1 MADGIFGYPFRRF
14 LWGHPP
20 IFREWSGSTAL
31 LDWLESPTAHII
43 KINVPGFSRDEIKV
57 QIEDGN
63 ILQIKGEG
71 GKEEPHAKEKDT
83 VWHVAER
90 GTGKGDFSRAIE
102 LPENVKVDQIKAQ
115 VENGVLT
122 IVLPKDATPKLPKVR
137 NINISSRL

>member
-1 MADGIFGYPFRRF
+1 MGDGLFGSPFGRF
-14 LWGHPP
+14 FWSPP

-31 LDWLESPTAHII
+31 MDWLESPSAHIF
-43 KINVPGFSRDEIKV
+43 KINVPGFTKDDVKV

-63 ILQIKGEG
+63 ILHIKGEG
-71 GKEEPHAKEKDT
+71 GKEEHQARDS

-90 GTGKGDFSRAIE
+90 RTGKGDFSRAIE

-122 IVLPKDATPKLPKVR
+122 VIVPKDAPKSPKVR
-137 NINISSRL
+137 TVNVTSRL